1 MLEMGQNWELFGY
14 DMRQLGRHWF
24 AAWHDLLWADDSPV
38 RKRLDG
44 VVQLRSESGDA
55 LYQAGAVSAQAPFES
70 EAILLPDELV
80 LIRQLRMPV
89 AVETHLDS
97 ALALEA
103 SANSP
108 FAADDTGY
116 GWQLVARDGDYLQVA
131 LVIVSISTVMAYLA
145 RQYDTHDPQ
154 AQEIWSKVGG
164 RVVLVRGFGEK
175 IREDKYAKR
184 LLRCGLGIMGC
195 ALILVL
201 ILAAAAGTKR
211 AELSQ
216 VETLAANTQREAAQA
231 SRMRSSLAR
240 ANETITAVNG
250 IIARYPNPHN
260 EIARLT
266 ALLED
271 GASIAQFS
279 MNGREIRLRGRAQ
292 DAAAVMQKLTDEPSY
307 SEVLAPTAIVK
318 VGNTGLEQF
327 SLNITLGDG
336 VSG

>member
-1 MLEMGQNWELFGY
+1 
-14 DMRQLGRHWF
+14 
-24 AAWHDLLWADDSPV
+24 
-38 RKRLDG
+38 
-44 VVQLRSESGDA
+44 
-55 LYQAGAVSAQAPFES
+55 SAQAPFES
-70 EAILLPDELV
+70 EAILLPDDLV
-80 LIRQLRMPV
+80 LIRQLRLP
-89 AVETHLDS
+89 ANVETYLDS

-108 FAADDTGY
+108 FATDDTGY
-116 GWQLVARDGDYLQVA
+116 GWQLVVRDGDHLQVV

-154 AQEIWSKVGG
+154 AQEIWSEVDGAM
-164 RVVLVRGFGEK
+164 VLLRGFGEK
-175 IREDKYAKR
+175 NREDRYAKR

-201 ILAAAAGTKR
+201 ILVAAAGTKR
-211 AELSQ
+211 AELLQ
-216 VETLAANTQREAAQA
+216 VEELAANTQREAAPA
-231 SRMRSSLAR
+231 SQMRSSLAH
-240 ANETITAVNG
+240 ANETIAAVND
-250 IIARYPNPHN
+250 IIARYPNPHH

-271 GASIAQFS
+271 GASVAQFS

-292 DAAAVMQKLTDEPSY
+292 DAAAVMQKLTDEPTY

-336 VSG
+336 ASG